1 MNKRLRAGGS
11 ICLILLCMGLGF
23 GCASDGVEDLPER
36 QEAMQSPSPKA
47 EQETGKEDQSSREEK
62 TEEDEPEQEEFSP
75 ERQLKENKDFFWEEA
90 DRQKISRQDG
100 EKCLQI
106 LLDDDVFQ
114 GGQKKLTGLRIDDI
128 DGNGQVDML
137 AMVLDAEETPF
148 YGSGGLW
155 FYMNE
160 DEPYCFEEEDCSFY
174 GWFDVFWSDIDNDEN
189 IEIVFS
195 AQGTGCGAVGDS
207 YKAVFKYKDHAI
219 ERMELPSDF
228 EEDYDQGLYVDLIR
242 EPEADRYSA
251 YCPYFDERIFFHG
264 ENSMR
269 EDTLYEARCVGSNVR
284 GYYDLR
290 VAEYEGKK
298 VLQASE
304 YLNGEGGIAHG
315 VADAKFLITW
325 EEDGTPKVIKWW
337 IEEYENSFA
346 NSHES
351 RISYEAGYYY
361 YASQADHYF
370 LYRAREDG
378 SDPVC
383 LAKVHPGSICV
394 QDGEIYFINQSDGN
408 GIYRIKTD
416 GTGMEKLCEK
426 GQKLQISAEYVYFCS
441 TYEAEYDKYG
451 MVTEETSEYD
461 DDFLYRMKKDGSERV
476 LIASDIW
483 QYTLRDRRG
492 SKVMY
497 SGSVYYSKWI
507 DHEFAISRMDLNGE
521 NEEEIWRFDQS
532 KVMTVYDDN
541 IYCIDHYPDDEE
553 QISRFTLWD
562 GELTTYKVPS
572 YISRPWECC
581 IYGGFLYTLDEQ
593 YGDDGRRISI
603 YRMEP
608 DGTNCEKIY
617 EDSFACRYLQER
629 YISGYVSDLYATEEG
644 VFFRKFVSEEEG
656 CQWFR
661 LTKDEETKE
670 WKAEEWE
677 NREKIPAARPAKEIE
692 YGSEHISVTYEIGS
706 TEGYETYL
714 AEDLEYEEYYRI
726 DEAGKEF
733 NPYRIRLPQFN
744 SKIAGYKK
752 INQYFQNAYQEAMK
766 EKENFFFMLAE
777 EKDEPTDSWDQK
789 TDYAYIYIG
798 EDYIMVEKYE
808 AGYWGGARGRPW
820 KAERTVT
827 FDRKSGEVISLGE
840 LLGMSEQ
847 EAVAKLTGCIYKYA
861 EGIGDGRFFLQES
874 DILAEEYDPEQF
886 FLFPD
891 GIGIYYDVY
900 AIDCGAAGDF
910 IFVVPWEEVSTF
922 S

>member
-1 MNKRLRAGGS
+1 MNKRLKAGGS
-11 ICLILLCMGLGF
+11 ICLILLCMGLSF
-23 GCASDGVEDLPER
+23 GCAFDGVEDLPER
-36 QEAMQSPSPKA
+36 QEEMQSPSPKA
-47 EQETGKEDQSSREEK
+47 EQETGKENQSSGEEK
-62 TEEDEPEQEEFSP
+62 TKEDEPKQEEFSP

-90 DRQKISRQDG
+90 DRQKTGWQEG

-114 GGQKKLTGLRIDDI
+114 GGKKKLTGLRIDDI
-128 DGNGQVDML
+128 DGNGQLDML

-174 GWFDVFWSDIDNDEN
+174 GWFDAFWEDVDNDEN

-370 LYRAREDG
+370 LYRVREDG

-441 TYEAEYDKYG
+441 TYEAEYDRYG

-476 LIASDIW
+476 LIATDIW

-521 NEEEIWRFDQS
+521 NEEELCRFDQS
-532 KVMTVYDDN
+532 KVMTVYDGN
-541 IYCIDHYPDDEE
+541 IYCIDHYSDDEE
-553 QISRFTLWD
+553 QISRFNLWD
-562 GELTTYKVPS
+562 GEITSYKVPS

-581 IYGGFLYTLDEQ
+581 IYEGYLYTLDEQ

-608 DGTNCEKIY
+608 DGANCEKIY
-617 EDSFACRYLQER
+617 EDFFVCRYLQG
-629 YISGYVSDLYATEEG
+629 GYVSDLYATEEG
-644 VFFRKFVSEEEG
+644 VFFRRFVSEEEG

-661 LTKDEETKE
+661 LTKDEETKG

-677 NREKIPAARPAKEIE
+677 NREEIPVTIPAKEIE
-692 YGSEHISVTYEIGS
+692 YGDLLSVTYGLES
-706 TEGYETYL
+706 TEGYEAYL
-714 AEDLEYEEYYRI
+714 ADDLEYEEVYLA
-726 DEAGKEF
+726 EEKEI
-733 NPYRIRLPQFN
+733 PYRICLPQFN

-752 INQYFQNAYQEAMK
+752 INQFFQNAYQEALK
-766 EKENFFFMLAE
+766 EKEAFFKMV
-777 EKDEPTDSWDQK
+777 DESEDTFCWCQMDGYD
-789 TDYAYIYIG
+789 YIYIG
-798 EDYIMVEKYE
+798 EDYIMVAMNES
-808 AGYWGGARGRPW
+808 GYRGGIRNWDVQKP
-820 KAERTVT
+820 VT
-827 FDRKSGEVISLGE
+827 FDRKSGKVVSLE
-840 LLGMSEQ
+840 KLLGLPEQ
-847 EAVAKLTGCIYKYA
+847 EAVARLTGSVYKYS
-861 EGIGDGRFFLQES
+861 EGVGVGRWLLQEE
-874 DILAEEYDPEQF
+874 DILTEEYDPEQF
-886 FLFPD
+886 FLFPE
-891 GIGIYYDVY
+891 GIGIYYDAY

-910 IFVVPWEEVSTF
+910 MFVVPWEEVRLWCEKK
-922 S
+922 

>member
-1 MNKRLRAGGS
+1 
-11 ICLILLCMGLGF
+11 
-23 GCASDGVEDLPER
+23 
-36 QEAMQSPSPKA
+36 MQSPSPKA
-47 EQETGKEDQSSREEK
+47 EQETGKENQSSG
-62 TEEDEPEQEEFSP
+62 EEDEPEQAEFSP

-90 DRQKISRQDG
+90 DRQKTGWQEG

-114 GGQKKLTGLRIDDI
+114 GGRKKLTGLRIDDI

-174 GWFDVFWSDIDNDEN
+174 GWFDAFWADVDNDEN

-207 YKAVFKYKDHAI
+207 YKAVFKYEDHAI
-219 ERMELPSDF
+219 VRIALPSDLP
-228 EEDYDQGLYVDLIR
+228 EDYDQGIR
-242 EPEADRYSA
+242 VEVIQEPEVDSYSA
-251 YCPYFDERIFFHG
+251 YCPYFDEQIFFHG

-269 EDTLYEARCVGSNVR
+269 EDTLYEARSVGGNVR
-284 GYYDLR
+284 GVYDLR
-290 VAEYEGKK
+290 VAEYEGRK
-298 VLQASE
+298 
-304 YLNGEGGIAHG
+304 
-315 VADAKFLITW
+315 
-325 EEDGTPKVIKWW
+325 
-337 IEEYENSFA
+337 
-346 NSHES
+346 
-351 RISYEAGYYY
+351 
-361 YASQADHYF
+361 QADHYF

-416 GTGMEKLCEK
+416 GTGMEKFCEK

-483 QYTLRDRRG
+483 QYVLRDKNN
-492 SKVMY
+492 SKVRY
-497 SGSVYYSKWI
+497 SGSVYYSKWV
-507 DHEFAISRMDLNGE
+507 DNEFAISRMDLNGE
-521 NEEEIWRFDQS
+521 NEEELYRFDQS
-532 KVMTVYDDN
+532 KVMTVYDGN
-541 IYCIDHYPDDEE
+541 IYCIDHYSDDEE
-553 QISRFTLWD
+553 QISRFNLWD
-562 GELTTYKVPS
+562 GEITSYKVPS

-581 IYGGFLYTLDEQ
+581 IYEGYLYTLDEQ

-617 EDSFACRYLQER
+617 EDSFVCRYLQER

-677 NREKIPAARPAKEIE
+677 DREKIPAARPAKEIE

-726 DEAGKEF
+726 DETGKEF

-766 EKENFFFMLAE
+766 EKENFFSMLAE
-777 EKDEPTDSWDQK
+777 EKDELTDSWDQK

-827 FDRKSGEVISLGE
+827 FDRKSGEVISLAE
-840 LLGMSEQ
+840 LLGVSEQ

-874 DILAEEYDPEQF
+874 DILTEEYDPEQF

-910 IFVVPWEEVSTF
+910 IFVVPWEEVSAF